1 MQVGARANWE
11 MQKALGHGRVRPA
24 VAVRSDAASHAASSL
39 TKTPSCGPVNPSAAA
54 AACCVKVAS
63 EGNGGLDLRVSAGT
77 SIVGGDSSS
86 AVSICEWVRALAA
99 TSAASASHARP
110 PVSQPGG
117 QPASGPVNQSTRA
130 LACHP
135 QSEMSG
141 FDCRQSEA
149 VQSLAQ
155 SSLTPVDGLTV
166 QPPAAQIRHR
176 LTLTPAKPSSFPSP
190 PPSIH
195 IVLDLNV
202 AAIAS
207 RTTRSSAPSTSTN
220 PFEFNTPQKISQHG
234 RPSSAGPAEGRI
246 LCRPGSLLLSRL
258 RRSHAILIDAADTDD
273 FAAYKLTPY
282 RSTRRYPALKKFE
295 QTVPI
300 PKAYAALGAFGI
312 FTLFVF
318 FNIAAGF
325 LTNLLGFFVPAYFS
339 LKALESPQPED
350 DVQWLTYW
358 VVFGMFT
365 FLETFSSIVLY
376 YVPWYYTIKT
386 LAIVWLMLPQTQGA
400 KMVYSKVIRPA
411 FLTTQKT
418 VHKANASTPAAPA
431 ETH

>member
-1 MQVGARANWE
+1 MGEGPCVASARKFGLHLRFCRRG
-11 MQKALGHGRVRPA
+11 Q
-24 VAVRSDAASHAASSL
+24 AVRL
-39 TKTPSCGPVNPSAAA
+39 AAA
-54 AACCVKVAS
+54 APGCCCWLLPSLVESLISV
-63 EGNGGLDLRVSAGT
+63 
-77 SIVGGDSSS
+77 
-86 AVSICEWVRALAA
+86 AA

-207 RTTRSSAPSTSTN
+207 RTTRSIRTIHLYQP
-220 PFEFNTPQKISQHG
+220 
-234 RPSSAGPAEGRI
+234 
-246 LCRPGSLLLSRL
+246 L
-258 RRSHAILIDAADTDD
+258 R
-273 FAAYKLTPY
+273 
-282 RSTRRYPALKKFE
+282 
-295 QTVPI
+295 V
-300 PKAYAALGAFGI
+300 
-312 FTLFVF
+312 
-318 FNIAAGF
+318 
-325 LTNLLGFFVPAYFS
+325 
-339 LKALESPQPED
+339 
-350 DVQWLTYW
+350 
-358 VVFGMFT
+358 
-365 FLETFSSIVLY
+365 
-376 YVPWYYTIKT
+376 
-386 LAIVWLMLPQTQGA
+386 
-400 KMVYSKVIRPA
+400 
-411 FLTTQKT
+411 
-418 VHKANASTPAAPA
+418 
-431 ETH
+431 